1 MKPLLE
7 NHVKLHLDMQN
18 TLLLSLPKRWESKDT
33 LRNFILLGKS
43 VYLDLLSVCFCG
55 FCSKEK

>member
-7 NHVKLHLDMQN
+7 NHVKLHIDMQN

-43 VYLDLLSVCFCG
+43 VYLEL
-55 FCSKEK
+55 